1 MKIIIKNQRRK
12 IMLPFL
18 LLLGGMTST
27 VLANPLGRLADQWY
41 VGGSLGQSNMNPE
54 GGDTWKTSDD
64 NDLAKKLYIGKN
76 VSNQLSL
83 EAFWAD
89 FGDAKLTSN
98 TNAHGSV
105 NYNAIGANAVYKA
118 PYKIA
123 GLRPIGKLG
132 VAKFNNK
139 DKGDV
144 SSTQKHM
151 LTIFGGVGAE
161 YDLSENL
168 KLRSEFEYYD
178 TDINQFSVGVNWT
191 PQPRRR
197 SFIAR
202 QQRPLPVVKKETK
215 IVYVPKEKVVPIY
228 IPQPAPKPI
237 IIREPAP
244 KPVIIREPAP
254 KPIIIHK
261 AAPKPQYRIVHKT
274 LSGGSHFASGS
285 AKLTFDGKDA
295 LNRLSQDLRNK
306 KFSIKSILI
315 TGHTDSVGSE
325 RSNRVLSYNRAN
337 TVANYLAARGI
348 NRGLINTQ
356 GMGESQPVA
365 SNKTKYGRAQNRRVE
380 IAIKGSSKE
389 MVKIR

>member
-1 MKIIIKNQRRK
+1 MKTIIKNQK
-12 IMLPFL
+12 IKRILPFL
-18 LLLGGMTST
+18 LLLGNLTST
-27 VLANPLGRLADQWY
+27 TLANPLEHLADQWY

-54 GGDTWKTSDD
+54 GGNTWKTSDD
-64 NDLAKKLYIGKN
+64 NDIAKKLYIGKN
-76 VSNQLSL
+76 VSDQLSL

-98 TNAHGSV
+98 SNAQGSV
-105 NYNAIGANAVYKA
+105 NYNAIGANIVYKV

-123 GLRPIGKLG
+123 GLHPIGKLG

-139 DKGDV
+139 DKGEV
-144 SSTQKHM
+144 NSTQKHM

-178 TDINQFSVGVNWT
+178 TDINQFAVGVNWT
-191 PQPRRR
+191 PQPRRH

-202 QQRPLPVVKKETK
+202 QKQPLPVVKKETQ
-215 IVYVPKEKVVPIY
+215 IVYVPKEKVVPVY
-228 IPQPAPKPI
+228 IPQPAPKPV

-261 AAPKPQYRIVHKT
+261 AAPKPQYKIVHKT
-274 LSGGSHFASGS
+274 LAGGSHFASGS
-285 AKLTFDGKDA
+285 AQLTFDGKDA

-306 KFSIKSILI
+306 KFSIKSIQI

-325 RSNRVLSYNRAN
+325 QANQILSYNRAN
-337 TVANYLAARGI
+337 TVANYLASRGI
-348 NRGLINTQ
+348 NRGLIHTQ
-356 GMGESQPVA
+356 GRGESQPIA

-380 IAIKGSSKE
+380 IAIKGFSKE
-389 MVKIR
+389 TVRTR